1 MRYAIIALITMAT
14 LLATLPAC
22 SGQADTPDPTSAAI
36 ATQIAQA
43 PEPTPRPTSPPP
55 TRPRRIENIAPL
67 ATEAAQKQSPPTI
80 AVEPPTQAPSPTSGQ
95 PPAPQPTDQPSSTGE
110 PTAPA
115 EPQQDKPAQVP
126 KQPQFTDEVL
136 LQDIYENV
144 DLDRLALPEDYQIP
158 PDYERPQSD
167 WSPVNNTDYQVPYYD
182 VFQHPYLHVFPTLEY
197 FVKKNADSKRVK
209 DHFEYDYR
217 AIKERRRRETLN
229 DRSVN
234 PPSGISHFLHYP
246 WFEPFSPRID
256 QNWTYNRMTA
266 TNYNTMDH
274 HFGNNS
280 TRGVLADTVT
290 KLFEKAA
297 KPGTRSQAIYHPW
310 DVPREHQSSDLGE
323 YLRTPVDIGYRH
335 KGDKAPQTHV
345 MPVTRWEIIHPELPI
360 VLVTSYSTT
369 VLPLSEEPPPVSQMT
384 PDQILERLNRTP
396 KVKEILEPIE
406 RIVTGDGSRI
416 EKEKPEAFAGLTFSE
431 KKKRFDESYKVFIEQ
446 KRDINATLAYLPD
459 NLRRWLLNL
468 KDLDMDQ
475 LLSVPYTTTHYG
487 VSFVI
492 SFQNRWESFTDPN
505 RWLIRFQDDLRTH
518 NSYLPNLPGFFQPRT
533 GAINEEIHEL
543 YPYYWHTSDYMQH
556 RIIGPVVLNVYES
569 DVLQPGVYSMKPRI
583 DHWPAPG
590 YIVKDDRQLFTPYL
604 IRRRDFEQQNR
615 PLSTVPFNI
624 WSKKVIDHYLP
635 EPEKLGELDSRGTL
649 AFGRLA
655 LLPSWGPNPGF
666 PLPGH
671 IFTHAESA
679 PGSPVWERYNLDD
692 NNW

>member
-36 ATQIAQA
+36 ATQIAEA
-43 PEPTPRPTSPPP
+43 PEPTSRPTSPPP
-55 TRPRRIENIAPL
+55 TRPKRIENIAPL

-95 PPAPQPTDQPSSTGE
+95 PPATQPTDQPSSTGE

-136 LQDIYENV
+136 LQDIYKNV

-167 WSPVNNTDYQVPYYD
+167 WTPVNNTDYEVPYYD

-197 FVKKNADSKRVK
+197 FVEKNADSKRVK

-217 AIKERRRRETLN
+217 DIKERRLTESVVER
-229 DRSVN
+229 DVN

-246 WFEPFSPRID
+246 WFEPFSPKTD
-256 QNWTYNRMTA
+256 QDRTSKIVTA
-266 TNYNTMDH
+266 TNYNRMDH

-310 DVPREHQSSDLGE
+310 DVPKEHQSSDLGE
-323 YLRTPVDIGYRH
+323 YLRTPFDIGYRH

-384 PDQILERLNRTP
+384 PEQILERLNRTP
-396 KVKEILEPIE
+396 KMKEILEPIKF
-406 RIVTGDGSRI
+406 IVSSAGRYVEED
-416 EKEKPEAFAGLTFSE
+416 KPEAYAGLSSTE
-431 KKKRFDESYKVFIEQ
+431 KEDRFDQIRDVYKEH
-446 KRDINATLAYLPD
+446 KSDISPTLAYLPD

-468 KDLDMDQ
+468 ADLDMDQ

-505 RWLIRFQDDLRTH
+505 RWLIRFQDDLLSD
-518 NSYLPNLPGFFQPRT
+518 NAVVLKNYDFFQPRM

-543 YPYYWHTSDYMQH
+543 YPYYWHTTDYMQH
-556 RIIGPVVLNVYES
+556 RIIGPVILNVYQSE
-569 DVLQPGVYSMKPRI
+569 VLEPGVYSMKPRI

-590 YIVKDDRQLFTPYL
+590 YIVKDDRQLFTPHL
-604 IRRRDFEQQNR
+604 IWRRDFEQQNR

-624 WSKKVIDHYLP
+624 TNKTLYHYLP
-635 EPEKLGELDSRGTL
+635 EPEKLGELDETATL
-649 AFGRLA
+649 TFGRLA
-655 LLPSWGPNPGF
+655 LLPSWGPNPGY

-671 IFTHAESA
+671 IFTHAQSA
-679 PGSPVWERYNLDD
+679 PGSPIWERYNLDD